1 MAARPIPRS
10 YTAAMLKRTLLCLIP
25 LLAAVGPLV
34 LFHAPKWWSQL
45 SAFPTAAL
53 AGTPAATS
61 NPAPPTPS
69 DPVFPA
75 GQTDRLTGGEGQP
88 GSATPLAVDSPPT
101 VGMAEAFRF
110 DITPAWVLSR
120 WPRVSA
126 GLAELSLQGYRV
138 PLVTGTAEDDLAG
151 ALTYYFN
158 PRQQVQ
164 RITFHGTTGN
174 SQRLIQLVV
183 TQYRFGRH
191 LVNNAR
197 VFRYEVAE
205 AAGPAKSYLEIRPMQ
220 VVKSVDPYRRLE
232 VVLVMERPEG

>member
-1 MAARPIPRS
+1 MPNCRCKDIACPSLRARPKTI
-10 YTAAMLKRTLLCLIP
+10 
-25 LLAAVGPLV
+25 
-34 LFHAPKWWSQL
+34 W
-45 SAFPTAAL
+45 
-53 AGTPAATS
+53 
-61 NPAPPTPS
+61 
-69 DPVFPA
+69 
-75 GQTDRLTGGEGQP
+75 P
-88 GSATPLAVDSPPT
+88 G
-101 VGMAEAFRF
+101 
-110 DITPAWVLSR
+110 
-120 WPRVSA
+120 
-126 GLAELSLQGYRV
+126 
-138 PLVTGTAEDDLAG
+138 
-151 ALTYYFN
+151 LTYYFN

-191 LVNNAR
+191 LVNDAR